1 MKDRKEEIQMRAPYQ
16 VLVIPYKI
24 VDNVPIYCIFKRS
37 DSNDWQFIAGGGE
50 MNESPLEA
58 AKRETF
64 EESGLVSSKWQEL
77 HSICYLPITVISK
90 KHRNHWDNNTYVI
103 PEYSFAASCN
113 KDIVLSKEHR
123 DFKWISYEEA
133 VKMLEWDSN
142 KTALFELNCLLTNA
156 IDI

>member
-1 MKDRKEEIQMRAPYQ
+1 MRAPYQ

-24 VDNVPIYCIFKRS
+24 VDNAPIYCIFKRS

-50 MNESPLEA
+50 ANESPLEA
-58 AKRETF
+58 AKREAF
-64 EESGLVSSKWQEL
+64 EESALVSNEWREL

-103 PEYSFAASCN
+103 PEYSFAASFN

-123 DFKWISYEEA
+123 NFVWMRYEEA
-133 VKMLEWDSN
+133 IKLLKWDSN